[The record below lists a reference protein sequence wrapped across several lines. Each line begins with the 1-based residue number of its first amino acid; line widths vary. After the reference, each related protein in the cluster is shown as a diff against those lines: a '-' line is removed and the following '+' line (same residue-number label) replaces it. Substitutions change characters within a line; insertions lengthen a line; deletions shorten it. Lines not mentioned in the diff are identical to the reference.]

1 MSMMARF
8 VAVAPDRL
16 DEIKN
21 SPDLVEEL
29 LAPDVGPMPFE
40 LPVALQERVRRQAP
54 QVLESV
60 LGRMQ
65 PAMREQLM
73 RHLGIGEGDLGTAA
87 IGDAILRRMGVRA
100 TSLRQRARGAGRPA
114 VEGISLDKA
123 WHGLH
128 YLLCGAVEPAP
139 GALGQAVLGGV
150 EIGEDQGYGPARY
163 FTTAEVSEIAQALQA
178 PGLEAAMRA
187 RFDAAAMKTLG
198 IYPGGWDVNGDA
210 WLFDA
215 FRTLRDFYAAASAAG
230 QAVVTLIE

>member
-16 DEIKN
+16 DEIRN

-29 LAPDVGPMPFE
+29 FAPDAPLMPLE
-40 LPVALQERVRRQAP
+40 LPAALQERLRRQAP
-54 QVLESV
+54 QLLQGVLE
-60 LGRMQ
+60 RMQ
-65 PAMREQLM
+65 PAMREQLL
-73 RHLGIGEGDLGTAA
+73 RRLGIGEGDLGAA
-87 IGDAILRRMGVRA
+87 DIGEAILRHMGGRA
-100 TSLRQRARGAGRPA
+100 ASLRQRVRPAGEPA
-114 VEGISLDKA
+114 VEGVSLDKA

-139 GALGQAVLGGV
+139 GALGQAVLGGA

-163 FTTAEVSEIAQALQA
+163 FTTAETTEIAQALQA

-187 RFDAAAMKTLG
+187 RFDPATMTPLG
-198 IYPGGWDVNGDA
+198 IYPGGWEVNGDA
-210 WLFDA
+210 WLIDA

-230 QAVVTLIE
+230 HAVVTLIE

>member
-8 VAVAPDRL
+8 VAVGPNRL
-16 DEIKN
+16 DEIRN

-29 LAPDVGPMPFE
+29 FAPEAGILPLE
-40 LPVALQERVRRQAP
+40 LSATLQERVRRQAP

-73 RHLGIGEGDLGTAA
+73 RRLGIGEGDLGTAA
-87 IGDAILRRMGVRA
+87 IGDAILRRMGERA
-100 TSLRQRARGAGRPA
+100 ASPRQRARGAGGPA

-128 YLLCGAVEPAP
+128 YLLCGALEPAP
-139 GALGQAVLGGV
+139 GPLGQAVFGGT

-163 FTTAEVSEIAQALQA
+163 FSPAQVAEIAAALQS
-178 PGLEAAMRA
+178 PGLERELHG
-187 RFDAAAMKTLG
+187 RFDAAAMTQMG
-198 IYPGGWDVNGDA
+198 IYPGVWEADDYD
-210 WLFDA
+210 WLIDA
-215 FRTLRDFYAAASAAG
+215 FRTLRDFYAAASKAG
-230 QAVVTLIE
+230 QSVVTAIE

>member
-8 VAVAPDRL
+8 VAVGPNRL
-16 DEIKN
+16 DEIRN

-29 LAPDVGPMPFE
+29 FAPEAGILPLE
-40 LPVALQERVRRQAP
+40 LSATLQERVRRQAP

-73 RHLGIGEGDLGTAA
+73 RRLGIGEGDLGTAA
-87 IGDAILRRMGVRA
+87 IGDAILRRMGERA
-100 TSLRQRARGAGRPA
+100 ASPRQRARGAGGPA

-128 YLLCGAVEPAP
+128 YLLCGAVEAAP
-139 GALGQAVLGGV
+139 GALGQAVLGGA
-150 EIGEDQGYGPARY
+150 EIGADQGYGPARY
-163 FTTAEVSEIAQALQA
+163 FTSAEVSEIALALQT
-178 PGLEAAMRA
+178 PGLEAAMRS
-187 RFDAAAMKTLG
+187 RFDPAAMLPLG

-215 FRTLRDFYAAASAAG
+215 FRTLREFYATASAAG